1 MSVRWISRSRLSMQ
15 RLGFCK
21 AVLAFSDMARTAGQ
35 MADVLRTRLEEQKY
49 EVPHDV
55 ALATWLR
62 GLHERGETNPG
73 LSISLQNLYIYGH
86 PSQTGWL
93 SRLAFKEYVEFLPQR
108 LALVTDSYEPADM
121 GLVLSRGLMS
131 AEQHEAFQSLSTT
144 NPLVLECGEQIFFL
158 YNLLAADGD
167 FLLALYQALA
177 NEFGGDSFD
186 YLDAGSTVPDV
197 IATIVSRF
205 TGAAYTRT
213 DRDQLERL
221 ESTAQRIRREI
232 DQHIEKQGSGS
243 RREQTTIPRME
254 WLVDVGLAK
263 RTASRTWRLTSA
275 GLRMIDL
282 VEAYGAEMSRKYPE
296 NVMASVLDSKFFEY
310 VSSAYT
316 DRHGGRVRRDEF
328 LPFVSPAYRLLA
340 GVGGYCLLRPL
351 LLCANIMSL
360 QHHQGLYL
368 EYDEA
373 TSLLEDI
380 YQSSPETLHYTID
393 RYNTDY
399 QVRIE
404 RTQ

>member
-35 MADVLRTRLEEQKY
+35 MADVLRTRLEERKY
-49 EVPHDV
+49 DITYDA
-55 ALATWLR
+55 ALAAWLQ
-62 GLHERGETNPG
+62 GLHESGQTNPG
-73 LSISLQNLYIYGH
+73 LSVSLQKLYVYNH

-93 SRLAFKEYVEFLPQR
+93 SRLGFKEYVEFLPQR

-131 AEQHEAFQSLSTT
+131 AEQHEALQSPSAT

-167 FLLALYQALA
+167 FLLSFCQALVDGYG
-177 NEFGGDSFD
+177 EGSFD
-186 YLDAGSTVPDV
+186 YLDAGCTLPDV

-205 TGAAYTRT
+205 AGAAYTRT
-213 DRDQLERL
+213 DRDQLEKL
-221 ESTAQRIRREI
+221 ESTAQRIHREI
-232 DQHIEKQGSGS
+232 DQNIEKQGSGS

-254 WLVDVGLAK
+254 WLVDVGLAR
-263 RTASRTWRLTSA
+263 RTASRTWCLTPA
-275 GLRMIDL
+275 GQRMMDL

-296 NVMASVLDSKFFEY
+296 NVMASVLDSKFFKY
-310 VSSAYT
+310 ASDAYS
-316 DRHGGRVRRDEF
+316 DRHGGGVGRDEF

-360 QHHQGLYL
+360 RNRQGLYL

-380 YQSSPETLHYTID
+380 YQSSPEALHYTID

-399 QVRIE
+399 QVRFE
-404 RTQ
+404 RKP